1 MEVKVIKAD
10 STQEFERR
18 LNELYADSWRCVS
31 HHYVYFI
38 NSARGC
44 FEVVESFTAV
54 LERRLEATKTVEA
67 TYPAE
72 LKLVS

>member
-18 LNELYADSWRCVS
+18 LNELYAEGWRCPS
-31 HHYVYFI
+31 HT
-38 NSARGC
+38 
-44 FEVVESFTAV
+44 FTLPSGTYTAI
-54 LERRLEATKTVEA
+54 LERRLEAKSVLEA
-67 TYPAE
+67 TYPVE